1 MTPLEKA
8 KYLIEEMKGG
18 CCRCPHDSK
27 EAALTCC
34 DEVIAALISE
44 VLVDGPEPFVY
55 YPNTDKI
62 EYWQQ
67 VKKEIEKL

>member
-1 MTPLEKA
+1 MTPADKA

-27 EAALTCC
+27 DAALTCC
-34 DEVIAALISE
+34 DEIIQQ
-44 VLVDGPEPFVY
+44 VDSY
-55 YPNTDKI
+55 RI

-67 VKKEIEKL
+67 VKEEIQKL